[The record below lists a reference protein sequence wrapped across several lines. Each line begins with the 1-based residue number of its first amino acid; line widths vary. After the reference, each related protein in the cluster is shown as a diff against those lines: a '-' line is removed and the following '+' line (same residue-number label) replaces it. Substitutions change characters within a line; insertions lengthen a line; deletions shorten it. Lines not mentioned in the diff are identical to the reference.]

1 MASDSPYNMTP
12 DTYIKERLEQYQA
25 WYDRKAVAAKALYLR
40 MRAFSVIGGDIVPV
54 LINVQPNWKVVG
66 IDVIQLTVTVI
77 SLLVVVFVSLESVFH
92 YREQWKN
99 YRSTEQS
106 LGHERFLFLSGVGRY
121 AGLDTGKAFSLFV
134 ERVEDAIAKENSA
147 TLSVMT
153 MAAEASDPSNKPK
166 ANETA

>member
-1 MASDSPYNMTP
+1 
-12 DTYIKERLEQYQA
+12 
-25 WYDRKAVAAKALYLR
+25 
-40 MRAFSVIGGDIVPV
+40 MRAFSVIGGGIVPV

-106 LGHERFLFLSGVGRY
+106 LGHVRGNPFGSSTGHATPVCMREAADFFISEHPFDFRKIDLGHMSNFCIRKLALS
-121 AGLDTGKAFSLFV
+121 T
-134 ERVEDAIAKENSA
+134 
-147 TLSVMT
+147 T
-153 MAAEASDPSNKPK
+153 
-166 ANETA
+166 